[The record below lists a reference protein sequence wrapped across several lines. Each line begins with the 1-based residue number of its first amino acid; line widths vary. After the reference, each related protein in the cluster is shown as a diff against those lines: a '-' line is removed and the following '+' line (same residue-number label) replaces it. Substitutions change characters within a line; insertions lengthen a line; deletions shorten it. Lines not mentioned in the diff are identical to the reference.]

1 MKIMQTRFNLPARLG
16 VIAMATLFT
25 QQALA
30 AGTDPGVSVENTA
43 TVDYSVNSTPQ
54 ATLSSNTTE
63 FLVDR
68 RVLFSVDQVGGAL
81 TTVTPGQNGVF
92 IEFLVSNLSN
102 GLLDFNLADLQLTSA
117 DGDVRGAGTTDSDI
131 DMNNVTISVSAAAD
145 PTPGAGD
152 GPAPVLGGPTVIDDL
167 DEDQSI
173 RVRVFADT
181 PAAFGNGDIANI
193 RLDVTAADPTTGVD
207 LVASGVW
214 DPAVIDNVFADAGN
228 DGIESASDGF
238 ETVSAD
244 LLVSKAQAVISDPF
258 GSGLAVPGA
267 RIEYTITLDNTGGA
281 VDATD
286 LVVTDDIDADVT
298 FVADA
303 YNGGAAN
310 ISFDGGASFCVAD
323 AADADADGC
332 ALDGSQLTIQG
343 PAGSP
348 ISVGLGASTTISF
361 VVEVPTT

>member
-16 VIAMATLFT
+16 AIAIATLFT

-92 IEFLVSNLSN
+92 IEFLVTNLSN
-102 GLLDFNLADLQLTSA
+102 GLLDFNLANLQLSSA

-131 DMNNVTISVSAAAD
+131 DMSNVTISVSAAAD
-145 PTPGAGD
+145 TTPGAGD
-152 GPAPVLGGPTVIDDL
+152 GPDPVLGGPTVIDDL

-244 LLVSKAQAVISDPF
+244 LLVTKAQAVISDPF

-286 LVVTDDIDADVT
+286 LVVTDDIDTDVT

-323 AADADADGC
+323 AADANADGC
-332 ALDGSQLTIQG
+332 ALDGGQLTIQG